1 MSVAPILAAML
12 ALAQAART
20 DAPTAAQEVARQ
32 IDGFLAAH
40 WQSRQV
46 TPAEVCED
54 VEFLRRV
61 TLDLVGRIPTV
72 AEACQFA
79 ADSSPDK
86 RQLAIERLMN
96 SPEFAY
102 HFGNVLEA
110 IIQDDESGRDR
121 AFLKFLWQSVAR
133 RTSWDELFRQM
144 VAGPWETEELKPAEA
159 FLRRRVK
166 SLDDLTTDTA
176 KVFFGVNISCAKCH
190 DHPLVE
196 DWKQAHYYGMASF
209 FNRTYETK
217 TKLLGE
223 KPNGTVEFVDT
234 EGQQHTAAVMF
245 LNGQVI
251 AEDKRTL
258 DPRQQELRAAL
269 EKEGKYAP
277 PVFSPRRELVEVAL
291 AEQKFFSRSITNR
304 LWAYFFSR
312 GLVTPV
318 DQMHSENPP
327 AVPGLLE
334 WLADDLAKHSYDLRR
349 LVAGIVSSRGY
360 QRSSKGSAETA
371 EPELFARAM
380 LRPLSPQQFGASLLL
395 ATGEEE
401 YEAGGELER
410 VLQRRDE
417 LQNKAGPLVA
427 MFDRAGDEFQSSVT
441 EALFMSNNPAVQKLT
456 EPAGNNLLARLTA
469 LGEPGQ
475 VVDLAV
481 WAVFSRPVEAEER
494 QLLVEWVRNRPD
506 LRQGCR
512 DLVWALF
519 CSAEFRFNH

>member
-1 MSVAPILAAML
+1 
-12 ALAQAART
+12 
-20 DAPTAAQEVARQ
+20 
-32 IDGFLAAH
+32 
-40 WQSRQV
+40 
-46 TPAEVCED
+46 
-54 VEFLRRV
+54 
-61 TLDLVGRIPTV
+61 
-72 AEACQFA
+72 
-79 ADSSPDK
+79 
-86 RQLAIERLMN
+86 
-96 SPEFAY
+96 
-102 HFGNVLEA
+102 
-110 IIQDDESGRDR
+110 
-121 AFLKFLWQSVAR
+121 
-133 RTSWDELFRQM
+133 
-144 VAGPWETEELKPAEA
+144 
-159 FLRRRVK
+159 
-166 SLDDLTTDTA
+166 
-176 KVFFGVNISCAKCH
+176 
-190 DHPLVE
+190 VE